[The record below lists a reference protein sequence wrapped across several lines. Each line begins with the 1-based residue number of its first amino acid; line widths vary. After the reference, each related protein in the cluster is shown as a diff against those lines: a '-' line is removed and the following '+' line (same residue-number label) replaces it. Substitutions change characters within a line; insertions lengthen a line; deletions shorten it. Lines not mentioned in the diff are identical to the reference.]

1 LQRNGSGARRIDEVH
16 KCLTRLLAVQ
26 SSPQVL
32 DRLFG
37 GGTIRVR
44 GWYTTL
50 RVRNG
55 APMRSIRILLGT
67 VGLFALLG
75 SASACGQPRATNG
88 SGVWIEV
95 NPETVDAGSF
105 VALRAACGDNSV
117 PATVTSK
124 AFGTVSVQPLGNLLT
139 AEAEVPA
146 RTKQGGY
153 DVNLACR
160 SGSTA
165 TASLRVVGSKGPTA
179 EPSMGPH
186 TGGGFLANRGR
197 SGLTGPEIWL
207 IGGAGALIAA
217 GALGATT
224 VRRRRHRPA
233 R

>member
-1 LQRNGSGARRIDEVH
+1 
-16 KCLTRLLAVQ
+16 
-26 SSPQVL
+26 
-32 DRLFG
+32 
-37 GGTIRVR
+37 
-44 GWYTTL
+44 
-50 RVRNG
+50 
-55 APMRSIRILLGT
+55 MRSIRILLGT

-75 SASACGQPRATNG
+75 WASACGQPRAANAG
-88 SGVWIEV
+88 GVWIEV
-95 NPETVDAGSF
+95 TPVTVDAGSI
-105 VALRAACGDNSV
+105 VALRADCGDNSV

-124 AFGTVSVQPLGNLLT
+124 AFGKVTVKPFLNLLT
-139 AEAEVPA
+139 AEVEVPA
-146 RTKQGGY
+146 RTKEGGY

-165 TASLRVVGSKGPTA
+165 TATLWVGSKGTA

-207 IGGAGALIAA
+207 IGGAGALAA
-217 GALGATT
+217 VGALGAIT